1 MGFWHTGYIEFHEP
15 TGLGYTYVPEKPVFV
30 CKHCEQRFDTMDA
43 LRRHRFEAHPSQRPE
58 LFVRGIELG
67 TTPFRLSRTASP
79 SDFVLERCADAF
91 VNDQR
96 VPPKDVP
103 ARLASIN
110 RDKVRVELINE
121 GARAVFELD
130 ISIAQEKDLKGVE
143 ACFLELAK
151 KKELTGKTVESFI
164 ENCRPFT
171 TAEAYYDSICQ
182 YLYGVMAKEKDA
194 STSLPYEAYV
204 DRFNQAASA
213 LQDYDRPL
221 GRQVRALIA
230 FHFNHF
236 DDAAD
241 FALPGRLQRA
251 SKQFSAALKLKSA
264 SWKAI
269 KRAEQHGDS
278 LLEDLLTDF
287 ETLRILR
294 WVEMPPKE
302 LAGEIENISALVK
315 RDELE
320 YDRLKLTILLA
331 EAAAAAGDTA
341 LAKKTARSLINVP
354 VAARWAERLSAGL
367 GK

>member
-15 TGLGYTYVPEKPVFV
+15 TGLGVTYVPEKPVYA

-43 LRRHRFEAHPSQRPE
+43 LRRHRFEAHPSRRPE

-79 SDFVLERCADAF
+79 SDFVLERCTDAF

-121 GARAVFELD
+121 GARSVFELD
-130 ISIAQEKDLKGVE
+130 ISIAQERDLKGVE

-151 KKELTGKTVESFI
+151 KKELTAKTVESFI
-164 ENCRPFT
+164 EKCKPYT

-213 LQDYDRPL
+213 LQDYDRRL
-221 GRQVRALIA
+221 GRLVQALIA

-236 DDAAD
+236 ADAAD
-241 FALPGRLQRA
+241 FAPPGRLQRA
-251 SKQFSAALKLKSA
+251 SKQFAAALKSA

-269 KRAEQHGDS
+269 DRAEQHNDS
-278 LLEDLLTDF
+278 VLEDLLTDF

-294 WVEMPPKE
+294 WVEMPANE
-302 LAGEIENISALVK
+302 LAGEIENISALIK

-331 EAAAAAGDTA
+331 EAAAAAGDMT

-354 VAARWAERLSAGL
+354 VAARWAERLSAAGL